1 MKISVIIPAYN
12 SEMFLAQTL
21 DCLLSQT
28 LRDIQIIV
36 VNDGSTDSTAEIIA
50 SYAEKNNN
58 IVSVYQQNSGVSAA
72 RNNGINHA
80 EGKYT
85 LFLDS
90 DDLLSPD
97 SLEQVYNKLEETGA
111 DMAIW
116 RILRFGYGGNE
127 YNPVAD
133 SLAKE
138 DSIDCFDKR
147 LLWSFLLGNK
157 CFRTEMIKSS
167 EIRFPPLRYSE
178 DGAFIMQLVYD
189 KKPKITGVFGAVYHY
204 RRHTPKEGFSV
215 SQSISSELVSHFL
228 QSLDIVYSAAEKA
241 TDSEEY
247 LQEIIYKTYAAL
259 INEFYRILWRA
270 DNDTVKLIGQKCDE
284 LKARMTAETQKKC
297 ASLQKDIGEPI
308 FDKNGIAK
316 NPFVSVIAENCTVE
330 FIGSLYAQ
338 SMPVFELITAES
350 TDIPDCENITVLPQK
365 AFKKSAKKA
374 AKGKIAVA
382 LNGEKPLDTR
392 FLKVVSLLKKSPKFS
407 IFPNFIIKLG
417 SMLFL
422 KIKK

>member
-1 MKISVIIPAYN
+1 MKVSVIIPAYN

-21 DCLLSQT
+21 DCLLAQT
-28 LRDIQIIV
+28 LDGIQIIV
-36 VNDGSTDSTAEIIA
+36 VNDGSTDSTAQIIA
-50 SYAEKNNN
+50 EYAQKNNN
-58 IVSVYQQNSGVSAA
+58 IVSVSQQNSGVSAA
-72 RNNGINHA
+72 RNNGITYA

-97 SLEQVYNKLEETGA
+97 SLEQVYNRLEETGA

-116 RILRFGYGGNE
+116 RILRFGYGGEE

-138 DSIDCFDKR
+138 DLIDCFDSR
-147 LLWSFLLGNK
+147 LLWNFLLGNK
-157 CFRTEMIKSS
+157 CFKTDLIKKS

-178 DGAFIMQLVYD
+178 DGAFIMQLVFEQ
-189 KKPKITGVFGAVYHY
+189 KPKITGVFSAVYHY

-228 QSLDIVYSAAEKA
+228 QSLDIVYKSAEKA
-241 TDSEEY
+241 TDNEEY
-247 LQEIIYKTYAAL
+247 LQEIIYKTYTAL

-270 DNDTVKLIGQKCDE
+270 DNDTVKLIGKSCNE
-284 LKARMTAETQKKC
+284 LREKMTADTLKKC
-297 ASLQKDIGEPI
+297 KDIQKDIGEPI
-308 FDKNGIAK
+308 FDKNEISQK
-316 NPFVSVIAENCTVE
+316 PFVSVVAKNCSAE
-330 FIGSLYAQ
+330 FIDSLYAQ
-338 SMPVFELITAES
+338 SMPLFELITTQSDILPNAE
-350 TDIPDCENITVLPQK
+350 NLVALPQK
-365 AFKKSAKKA
+365 GFSKAAKKA
-374 AKGKIAVA
+374 AKGQITVV
-382 LNGEKPLDTR
+382 LNGSAPLDIR

-417 SMLFL
+417 AMLFL
-422 KIKK
+422 EIKK